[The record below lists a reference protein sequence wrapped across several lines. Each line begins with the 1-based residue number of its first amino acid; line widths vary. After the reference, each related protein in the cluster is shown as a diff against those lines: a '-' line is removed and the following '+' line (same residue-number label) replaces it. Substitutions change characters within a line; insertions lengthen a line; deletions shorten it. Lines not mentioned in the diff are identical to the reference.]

1 MSQYIFHDLPSKKI
15 LFFEMLTFPQS
26 NDVFLV
32 AQIIYKIMVI
42 SHFTL
47 KYKVMVYSVFGL
59 SILLSLL
66 LFFLSSPDRT
76 HPEPWNDP
84 QSILIFLF
92 AAAILLFGCFP
103 LLKME
108 SLRIESERIIFQK
121 YVFASNIKEVQFKY
135 YDYYKIIYEESEN
148 GEYEAVWLIK
158 NGKLAK
164 SFSSYEYSNFKDLK
178 EALNIENKGQLDL
191 SPIKQLRCKLGAK
204 I

>member
-1 MSQYIFHDLPSKKI
+1 
-15 LFFEMLTFPQS
+15 MLTFPQKI
-26 NDVFLV
+26 DVFLD
-32 AQIIYKIMVI
+32 AYIIYTIMVI

-66 LFFLSSPDRT
+66 LFFLSSPDSI
-76 HPEPWNDP
+76 HPELWNDP
-84 QSILIFLF
+84 QSILTSLF

-108 SLRIESERIIFQK
+108 TIRIESERIIFQK
-121 YVFASNIKEVQFKY
+121 YVFTSNIKEMPFKY
-135 YDYYKIIYEESEN
+135 YDYYNIIYEESEN

-164 SFSSYEYSNFKDLK
+164 SFSSYEYFNFKDLK
-178 EALNIENKGQLDL
+178 EALNIENKGPLDL